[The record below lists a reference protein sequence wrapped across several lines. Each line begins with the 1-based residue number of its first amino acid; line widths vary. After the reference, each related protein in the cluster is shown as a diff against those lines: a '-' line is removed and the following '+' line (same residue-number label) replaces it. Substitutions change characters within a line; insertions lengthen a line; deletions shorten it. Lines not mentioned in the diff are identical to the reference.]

1 MIASTGPTLL
11 EEFFPQ
17 EILDFKSASPV
28 QNDEALVEVVG
39 PESWEAL
46 GPKVESLLE

>member
-28 QNDEALVEVVG
+28 QNDEALVEVG